1 VLVYVQYKI
10 NNFHNCGY
18 LVNYCNNHNF
28 EAVKKILGLL
38 FIALVAGLVF
48 SYSGCV
54 SGKGHGKKKCNCPNG
69 F

>member
-1 VLVYVQYKI
+1 
-10 NNFHNCGY
+10 
-18 LVNYCNNHNF
+18 
-28 EAVKKILGLL
+28 VKKILGLL